1 MLVSMLPDELLQCVV
16 HMLAVD
22 NVRSFIA
29 VLCVCKHW
37 KNTIDGIQEL
47 RPLLKPF
54 KLMQNICGSS
64 LDELDVGRLYKLY
77 CAYAPLEEAQNLTWS
92 DCQRDKVGTFI
103 FSYKHIFY
111 CNGTCGNICNTPA
124 LDTFMFTIEI
134 VYKHKRYSA
143 ISRCSLLEFEVDEN
157 NKGLWTGQL
166 HNNVLEFVLK
176 CFNDP
181 DATLDELELRVYVSR
196 SECPE
201 EVVWLYDCEYDT
213 ADWDHESDKLED
225 AWYSFKSKNKS
236 DASLHIL
243 SFFLNH
249 NSNHKTTIDPDGHTT
264 SLTVPVPAGLE
275 AIVL

>member
-16 HMLAVD
+16 HILAVD
-22 NVRSFIA
+22 SVRSFIA

-37 KNTIDGIQEL
+37 KNTIHGIKEL
-47 RPLLKPF
+47 CTLLKPF

-134 VYKHKRYSA
+134 VNKHKRYSA
-143 ISRCSLLEFEVDEN
+143 ISTCSLPECEN
-157 NKGLWTGQL
+157 NEGMWTGEL
-166 HNNVLEFVLK
+166 HNEVLECVLK
-176 CFNDP
+176 CFKDP

-196 SECPE
+196 SERPE
-201 EVVWLYDCEYDT
+201 EVVWLYDCEFD
-213 ADWDHESDKLED
+213 DDED
-225 AWYSFKSKNKS
+225 GFYRFKPKDNLAFLYSYFSVSLSHDN
-236 DASLHIL
+236 DDEIASQTYICL
-243 SFFLNH
+243 SFGGE
-249 NSNHKTTIDPDGHTT
+249 DGYWPDNLAADLCV
-264 SLTVPVPAGLE
+264 LT
-275 AIVL
+275 